1 MKAKVYYRLFLIIS
15 GILISFLFLSCSS
28 QNRIIL
34 PGNYDEFIQL
44 PNGWRLTPVGE
55 HLQLHDF
62 PMNSI
67 IIEKNFLVVSHSG
80 YKTHSLSLIDINQK
94 KEIQKI
100 VIPQTWR
107 GLAYD
112 QSSKKLYVSGGNL
125 NLIYEFKF
133 MNDQLILS
141 DSIFLTNKNSK
152 QILSIT
158 GIAFSSNKK
167 LLCAGTKNDSSVYF
181 INPSTREVIKK
192 IFTGEKVYDLIIDER
207 DNSLFSSLWSG
218 KSLLKIDLNTF
229 EILSR
234 IEVDDH
240 PTEMLIDTIQNR
252 LFVAN
257 ANKNTVSVIDISKLK
272 EIERLNVA
280 LKPDIPPGSTPN
292 SLAFDETDNLLFV
305 ANADN
310 NYVTIFNVKDYR
322 SSEVEGF
329 IPVGWYPTSIKF
341 HKPTD
346 QILVVNGKG
355 LGSLPNPEG
364 PDPTRKNSGSYEQY
378 IAQLIKG
385 TLSFI
390 KLPDEQT
397 LRNLSQKVYKNTPYI
412 MKENIK
418 GDHMVFDFNHSGK
431 RSNKIKYVFYVIKE
445 NRTYDQIFGDLEQG
459 NSDSTLCI
467 FPRLITP
474 NHHKLAEEFVLFDN
488 FYVDAEVSA
497 DGHNWSTAAY
507 ATDYVEKT
515 WPVLYGG
522 RGGTYDYEG
531 GVPAARPSSGYIWN
545 NVLNAG
551 LTVRNY
557 GEFVQ
562 RDKNGKYVAR
572 DEDLKSHTCE
582 NFPGYDLSISD
593 LTRFEE
599 WKKDF
604 YYLLEKDSIPN
615 FNKIRLPN
623 DHTAGTRT
631 GYLTPQAYV
640 AQNDYALG
648 LMVQEISKS
657 KIWNESVIFVLEDD
671 AQNGSDHVD
680 AHRSILLVISPYI
693 KRNFVD
699 HTMYS
704 TSSVLKTIEL
714 ILGLPPMTQFDL
726 SANPIHL
733 PFTDKP
739 NLQPYEVIEPLIDI
753 NEKNR
758 SDAYGSKRC
767 EEFDLTK
774 EDAIPDIEFNEII
787 WKAIRGENSEMP
799 APVRS
804 AFVRIIDED

>member
-1 MKAKVYYRLFLIIS
+1 MKVKVYYRLSLIIS

-28 QNRIIL
+28 KSKILL

-44 PNGWRLTPVGE
+44 PNGWRLTPEGE

-62 PMNSI
+62 PLNSI
-67 IIEKNFLVVSHSG
+67 IIENNFLVVSYSG
-80 YKTHSLSLIDINQK
+80 YKTHLLSLIDINQK

-100 VIPQTWR
+100 DIPQTWR
-107 GLAYD
+107 GLSYD
-112 QSSKKLYVSGGNL
+112 QSTKTLYVSGGNL
-125 NLIYEFKF
+125 NLIYEFSF
-133 MNDQLILS
+133 RNNELIPL
-141 DSIFLTNKNSK
+141 DSIFLTEKNVK
-152 QILSIT
+152 QSLSIS
-158 GIAFSSNKK
+158 GISHSSNKK
-167 LLCAGTKNDSSVYF
+167 LICAGTKNDSSIYF
-181 INPSTREVIKK
+181 VDGLTKQVIKK
-192 IFTGEKVYDLIIDER
+192 IFIGEKIYDLIIDER
-207 DNSLFSSLWSG
+207 DNSLYASLWSG
-218 KSLLKIDLNTF
+218 SSVLKIDLNNLQ
-229 EILSR
+229 IQKK
-234 IEVDDH
+234 IKVDDH
-240 PTEMLIDTIQNR
+240 PTEMVIDTIQNR

-257 ANKNTVSVIDISKLK
+257 ANKNTVSVIDLINSR

-280 LKPDIPPGSTPN
+280 LKPNVPPGSTPN
-292 SLAFDETDNLLFV
+292 SLAFDESSNLLFV

-310 NYVTIFNVKDYR
+310 NYVVIFDVKDYQ
-322 SSEVEGF
+322 SSKVEGF
-329 IPVGWYPTSIKF
+329 IPVGWYPTSVKF
-341 HKPTD
+341 HQPTN

-364 PDPTRKNSGSYEQY
+364 PNPTRKTSTSHEQY
-378 IAQLIKG
+378 IAQLLKG
-385 TLSFI
+385 ALSFVR
-390 KLPDEQT
+390 LPDEKT
-397 LRNLSQKVYKNTPYI
+397 LKNLSEKVYHNTPYI
-412 MKENIK
+412 VRENIK
-418 GDHMVFDFNHSGK
+418 GNHNVFDFTHTAKKSK
-431 RSNKIKYVFYVIKE
+431 KIKYVFYIIKE
-445 NRTYDQIFGDLEQG
+445 NRTYDQIFGDLKQG
-459 NSDSTLCI
+459 NGDSSLCI
-467 FPRLITP
+467 FPRSITP

-515 WPVLYGG
+515 WPILYGG

-531 GVPAARPSSGYIWN
+531 GVPIARPSSGYIWN

-562 RDKNGKYVAR
+562 RDANGKYVAR
-572 DEDLKSHTCE
+572 DEDLNPHTCK

-599 WKKDF
+599 WRKDF
-604 YYLLEKDSIPN
+604 HKLLEKDSVSN
-615 FNKIRLPN
+615 FNIIRLPN
-623 DHTAGTRT
+623 DHTAGTRS
-631 GYLTPQAYV
+631 GSLTPQAYV

-648 LMVQEISKS
+648 LMIQEISNS
-657 KIWNESVIFVLEDD
+657 KIWNESVIFVVEDD

-680 AHRSILLVISPYI
+680 AHRSIFLVISPYV

-739 NLQPYEVIEPLIDI
+739 DLQPYAAIEPLIDI

-758 SDAYGSKRC
+758 ANAYGSKRC
-767 EEFDLTK
+767 EEFELTK

-787 WKAIRGENSEMP
+787 WKAIKGVNSEMP
-799 APVRS
+799 APLRS
-804 AFVRIIDED
+804 AFVKIIDKD

>member
-1 MKAKVYYRLFLIIS
+1 MKVKVYYKLFLITS

-28 QNRIIL
+28 NSKILL
-34 PGNYDEFIQL
+34 PGDYDEFIQL
-44 PNGWRLTPVGE
+44 PNGWRLTPEGE
-55 HLQLHDF
+55 HLQLDDF
-62 PMNSI
+62 PLNSI
-67 IIEKNFLVVSHSG
+67 IIENNFLIVSHSG
-80 YKTHSLSLIDINQK
+80 YKTHSLSLIDVNQK
-94 KEIQKI
+94 KEIQRI

-112 QSSKKLYVSGGNL
+112 PYTKTLFVSGGNL
-125 NLIYEFKF
+125 NLIYEFSF
-133 MNDQLILS
+133 SNNELIPL
-141 DSIFLTNKNSK
+141 DSIFLTEKDVK
-152 QILSIT
+152 QSLSIT
-158 GIAFSSNKK
+158 GLAYSSDKK
-167 LLCAGTKNDSSVYF
+167 LICVGTKNDSSIYF
-181 INPSTREVIKK
+181 IDVSTKHVIQKK
-192 IFTGEKVYDLIIDER
+192 IIGEKIYDLIIDER
-207 DNSLFSSLWSG
+207 DNSLYASLWSG
-218 KSLLKIDLNTF
+218 SSVLKIDLNNL
-229 EILSR
+229 EIQKK
-234 IEVDDH
+234 IKVDDH
-240 PTEMLIDTIQNR
+240 PTEMVIDTIQNR

-257 ANKNTVSVIDISKLK
+257 ANKNTVSVIDLINLR

-280 LKPDIPPGSTPN
+280 LKPYVPPGSTPN
-292 SLAFDETDNLLFV
+292 SLAFDESSNLLFV

-310 NYVTIFNVKDYR
+310 NYVVIFDVKDYQ
-322 SSEVEGF
+322 STKVEGF
-329 IPVGWYPTSIKF
+329 VPVGWYPTSVKI
-341 HKPTD
+341 HKPTN

-364 PDPTRKNSGSYEQY
+364 PNPTRKNSGPYEQY
-378 IAQLIKG
+378 IAQLLKG

-390 KLPDEQT
+390 KLPDEKT
-397 LRNLSQKVYKNTPYI
+397 LRNLSEKVYQNTPYI
-412 MKENIK
+412 VRENIK
-418 GDHMVFDFNHSGK
+418 GNHNVFDFTHTGK
-431 RSNKIKYVFYVIKE
+431 KSKKIKHIFFIIKE
-445 NRTYDQIFGDLEQG
+445 NRTYDQIFGDLKQG
-459 NSDSTLCI
+459 NGDSSLCI

-522 RGGTYDYEG
+522 HGGTYDYEG
-531 GVPAARPSSGYIWN
+531 GVPIARPSSGYIWN
-545 NVLNAG
+545 NVLNAE

-557 GEFVQ
+557 GEYAQ
-562 RDKNGKYVAR
+562 RDANGKYVAR
-572 DEDLKSHTCE
+572 DEDLKPYTCE

-604 YYLLEKDSIPN
+604 HTLLEKDSVPN
-615 FNKIRLPN
+615 FNIIRLPN

-631 GYLTPQAYV
+631 GSLTPQAYV

-648 LMVQEISKS
+648 LMIQEISKS
-657 KIWNESVIFVLEDD
+657 KIWNESVIFVVEDD

-693 KRNFVD
+693 KRNFID

-739 NLQPYEVIEPLIDI
+739 NFQSYEAIEPLIDI

-758 SDAYGSKRC
+758 ADAYGSKRC
-767 EEFDLTK
+767 EEFNLTR

-787 WKAIRGENSEMP
+787 WKAIKGVNTEMP
-799 APVRS
+799 APIRS
-804 AFVRIIDED
+804 AFVKIIDKD